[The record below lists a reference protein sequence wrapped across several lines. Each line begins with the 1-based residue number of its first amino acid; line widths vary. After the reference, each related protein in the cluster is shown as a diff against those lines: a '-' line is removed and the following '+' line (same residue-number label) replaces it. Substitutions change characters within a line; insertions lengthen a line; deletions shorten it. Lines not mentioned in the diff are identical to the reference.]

1 MQFESGHNAEADV
14 CKRLK
19 NRSLISVDTKIPLKQ
34 DTKTSRMNA

>member
-1 MQFESGHNAEADV
+1 MQFESGHNAGADV

-19 NRSLISVDTKIPLKQ
+19 NRDLISVGTKIPLKQ